1 MMIMCLIMGFG
12 PMLAFLAVVWWLDR
26 WEREPVRLVW
36 LVFTWGALPAFLG
49 ALALQV
55 VAYLLLTQSAGRS
68 PAAAMAT
75 ISTVV
80 APATEELLKA
90 VPLLLLMIVRRSEM
104 DSWYDGVV
112 YGASAGFGF
121 AAVENVLYFLQ
132 STATDGGVAALVS
145 ATLARAIAFGPLHA
159 LCSAMSG
166 AGCSAGRLA
175 TRRIG
180 RAGWPIAGI
189 LAAIAVHTVHN
200 VMVGSHGRG
209 VTIWAMTTWSGVISL
224 LALAALSI
232 ARQRELILAALEP
245 EIAAGTLQRREAEAA
260 FMPRRIALTTLF
272 PSRGVC
278 SIAHRY
284 HSLTSAAADLAFAR
298 NQQERFGSQPE
309 DETRLTSLRERVRA
323 ACDQLRC
330 SP

>member
-1 MMIMCLIMGFG
+1 M
-12 PMLAFLAVVWWLDR
+12 
-26 WEREPVRLVW
+26 
-36 LVFTWGALPAFLG
+36 FTWGALPAFLG

-75 ISTVV
+75 ISAVV

-104 DSWYDGVV
+104 DSWYDGVG

-159 LCSAMSG
+159 LCSAMS
-166 AGCSAGRLA
+166 
-175 TRRIG
+175 
-180 RAGWPIAGI
+180 AGWPIAGI